1 MKIESAARPA
11 EETFPISVRDDLQ
24 DVDLAVSTSGL
35 GRRFGSRWVVREL
48 DLAVPLGSVTALL
61 GRNGVGKS
69 TTIQL
74 LLGLLPPSAGSVEVL
89 GLDPQRARHR
99 LFAEV
104 GYVSERRE
112 LLDDLD
118 VRGLADVVAEVHGQ
132 RFDPDRFEELR
143 KRYDLDPKARGKVL
157 SKGQRARLL
166 LALTLA
172 ANPRLLVLDEPT
184 SGLDVL
190 VRDDFLAGIAE
201 FAADETRA
209 VLLSSHLIEDVGRIC
224 DRAIVLRGEAPAIQG
239 DVEDLR
245 RSCQRYL
252 VRLSGVIEPHTPIPL
267 PSGAC
272 VLERDP
278 RALTVIATGAAEH
291 VEAALDAALPVAGI
305 EHQPASLREAFA
317 CLTAGQGASA

>member
-1 MKIESAARPA
+1 MKIESVARPA
-11 EETFPISVRDDLQ
+11 QETLPISVREDFQ
-24 DVDLAVSTSGL
+24 DVDLAVSTQGL
-35 GRRFGSRWVVREL
+35 GRRFGSRWVVQDL
-48 DLAVPLGSVTALL
+48 NLAVPQGSVTALL

-74 LLGLLPPSAGSVEVL
+74 LLGLLPPSAGRAEVL

-99 LFAEV
+99 LFEEV

-112 LLDDLD
+112 LLDDLS
-118 VRGLADVVAEVHGQ
+118 VRGLADVVAEVHGK

-143 KRYDLDPKARGKVL
+143 KRYALDPKARGKVL

-184 SGLDVL
+184 SGLDVM

-224 DRAIVLRGEAPAIQG
+224 DRAVVLRAQGPAIQG
-239 DVEDLR
+239 EVEDLR

-252 VRLSGVIEPHTPIPL
+252 VRLSGVIEPTTPVPL

-305 EHQPASLREAFA
+305 EHQPASLKEAFA
-317 CLTAGQGASA
+317 CLTAGEEGAA